1 MHTRYLPCSIYI
13 SIQVKFKMNT
23 GSSPKKITKK
33 DMIAMNR
40 TSSSIKG
47 VLDSTRIQLQILDAS
62 IKADEKSKSEFE
74 RLLTALNNRK
84 SDLEKRINDNM
95 KWAENYDR
103 DIGPFAQ
110 KYKVM
115 TADIG
120 ELYDN
125 AKKKHAN
132 GIVLLENEFG
142 YHPAF
147 KRPQDTFT
155 AVPFRPI

>member
-1 MHTRYLPCSIYI
+1 MSGSPSKI
-13 SIQVKFKMNT
+13 S
-23 GSSPKKITKK
+23 KK
-33 DMIAMNR
+33 DIIAMNR

-47 VLDSTRIQLQILDAS
+47 VLDSARIQLQILDAS
-62 IKADEKSKSEFE
+62 IKADDKSKSEFE
-74 RLLTALNNRK
+74 RLLTTLNNRK
-84 SDLEKRINDNM
+84 FDLEKRINENT

-103 DIGPFAQ
+103 DIGPFAA

-120 ELYDN
+120 DLYEN
-125 AKKKHAN
+125 AKKNHAR
-132 GIVLLENEFG
+132 GIVLLQNEFG